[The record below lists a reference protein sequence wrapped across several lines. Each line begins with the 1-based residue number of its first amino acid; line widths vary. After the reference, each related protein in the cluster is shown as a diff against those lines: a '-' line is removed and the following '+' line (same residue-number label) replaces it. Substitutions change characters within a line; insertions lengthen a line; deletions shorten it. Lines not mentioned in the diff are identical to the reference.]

1 MNRTNTDF
9 SKHVLTI
16 TKRENTLIHVL
27 AKPDTVMDSLTF
39 INTNDIMA
47 VTGDYG
53 NWIFCREFHPSPSG
67 SVSDIYWVEK
77 LLSASSQDPYD
88 FDGKIAKEEITE
100 LLKDP
105 DQSLSTKEKE
115 WLNEL
120 SEATNG
126 SEFEYIAQAMDYP
139 SSFPT
144 EMIPKGKV
152 TKYWLLV
159 VFDAFE
165 EICQRMKNDHS

>member
-1 MNRTNTDF
+1 MSRTNTDF
-9 SKHVLTI
+9 SKHILTT
-16 TKRENTLIHVL
+16 TKREDTLIHVL
-27 AKPDTVMDSLTF
+27 AKPGTNMDSVTF
-39 INTNDIMA
+39 INTNGIMA

-53 NWIFCREFHPSPSG
+53 NWIFCREFHPSPPG
-67 SVSDIYWVEK
+67 SVSDIYWTEK
-77 LLSASSQDPYD
+77 LQLSSSQDPYD
-88 FDGKIAKEEITE
+88 FDGKVAQKEIEE

-105 DQSLSTKEKE
+105 DKSLTEKEKE

-120 SEATNG
+120 SEAAND

-139 SSFPT
+139 FSFPV

-159 VFDAFE
+159 VFDAFD
-165 EICQRMKNDHS
+165 EICQRMKK